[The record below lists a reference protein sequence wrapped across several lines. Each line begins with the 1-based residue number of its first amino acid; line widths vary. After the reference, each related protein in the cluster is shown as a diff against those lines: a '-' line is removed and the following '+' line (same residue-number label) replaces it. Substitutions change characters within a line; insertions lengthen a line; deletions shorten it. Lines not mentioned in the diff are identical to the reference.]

1 MEPEPPITQKDQAA
15 EARCPTCK
23 SLVHPEAKKCRHCGE
38 VLVKPPRSRVDATLK
53 KVVLYVGLATTF
65 LSLFYALREGY
76 YFVQARQEQRAA
88 IASFQGAAEYF
99 ERLDNLDYAEAIL
112 KQALALRP
120 NDLKLQRRRFLLR
133 AHSVLRDLESIGGP
147 EEDQETISA
156 LTLDGFRLLQ
166 IQQSDADRARV
177 LTMLGRLLPQDYNWK
192 DRSRITELFEEAHRL
207 APDDAEVNFRY
218 GYWLVSDAE
227 EPEKGYGYIRSAT
240 EIDPENAFYWAE
252 LGKQLL
258 KEMAYREA
266 LTPLRMALHLLPE
279 QHERQ
284 RILEARG
291 AAYLLGK
298 LLLQADEQQDIAG
311 PDFLGQTMGERR
323 DILREVLG
331 VKTLDRNFSYLA
343 ARFYQ
348 ADGDTANALKAI
360 RSSLVYSDLSR
371 IRGSD
376 KPKYALYADILET
389 SGTDPELLQRLRTM
403 LHSSESSQD

>member
-1 MEPEPPITQKDQAA
+1 
-15 EARCPTCK
+15 
-23 SLVHPEAKKCRHCGE
+23 
-38 VLVKPPRSRVDATLK
+38 VKPPRSRVDATLK